1 MIVEMVLV
9 PIMFELPLA
18 RVYIT
23 LSKHHFTKDP
33 GAAALREHW
42 TRNWLYKCYKRPGGN
57 IQ

>member
-1 MIVEMVLV
+1 MVLV

-23 LSKHHFTKDP
+23 LSKHHFTKELR
-33 GAAALREHW
+33 AAALREHW